1 MWHLNIPCANCGM
14 AFAWTKKDLENAR
27 ERLLKGDHAAP
38 ACCDDC
44 ANKSEPWNLDDLNGL
59 IDKSNTT

>member
-1 MWHLNIPCANCGM
+1 M